1 MTFERDGGD
10 PVSVIFKFERLGI
23 FCFVC
28 GLLGHTENFC
38 PKRFDADFDEEA
50 ERGWGNYLRAELG
63 GTGGAV
69 GVNKWLRGGR
79 GGMVGGRGGRGNQE
93 STRFTNGTSTNT
105 AVTHPNAV
113 KYVQHTM
120 YGRVKIGR
128 ESGKRGLVLSK
139 LVTTPRENEGMS
151 EEWVPFII
159 TVPEMENR
167 LRLIADQFR
176 HTQMGEVAMLET
188 QIQSSLIVS
197 NEANVTNDLGTQN
210 QLLMITHSKEDN
222 NNDGTNLASK
232 DAATVKQANAGLKL
246 DNMMPMLN
254 DKGAVKANEG
264 VPKKRFRTA
273 DEGHEANTE
282 TTSAIGN
289 DAEDMKIDGGTEC
302 SGANDNGFLLHTN
315 PLYSEKIVMA
325 GAGSQARQLK

>member
-1 MTFERDGGD
+1 
-10 PVSVIFKFERLGI
+10 
-23 FCFVC
+23 
-28 GLLGHTENFC
+28 
-38 PKRFDADFDEEA
+38 
-50 ERGWGNYLRAELG
+50 
-63 GTGGAV
+63 
-69 GVNKWLRGGR
+69 
-79 GGMVGGRGGRGNQE
+79 
-93 STRFTNGTSTNT
+93 
-105 AVTHPNAV
+105 
-113 KYVQHTM
+113 
-120 YGRVKIGR
+120 
-128 ESGKRGLVLSK
+128 
-139 LVTTPRENEGMS
+139 
-151 EEWVPFII
+151 
-159 TVPEMENR
+159 
-167 LRLIADQFR
+167 
-176 HTQMGEVAMLET
+176 MGEVAMLET

-254 DKGAVKANEG
+254 DKGAVEANEG

>member
-1 MTFERDGGD
+1 
-10 PVSVIFKFERLGI
+10 
-23 FCFVC
+23 
-28 GLLGHTENFC
+28 
-38 PKRFDADFDEEA
+38 
-50 ERGWGNYLRAELG
+50 LRAELG
-63 GTGGAV
+63 GTGGGV

-79 GGMVGGRGGRGNQE
+79 GGMVRGRGGRGNQE
-93 STRFTNGTSTNT
+93 SIRFTNGTSTNT
-105 AVTHPNAV
+105 VVTHPNAV

-197 NEANVTNDLGTQN
+197 NDANVTNDLRTQN

-246 DNMMPMLN
+246 DKMMSMLN
-254 DKGAVKANEG
+254 DKGAEKANEG
-264 VPKKRFRTA
+264 LSCTK
-273 DEGHEANTE
+273 
-282 TTSAIGN
+282 
-289 DAEDMKIDGGTEC
+289 
-302 SGANDNGFLLHTN
+302 
-315 PLYSEKIVMA
+315 
-325 GAGSQARQLK
+325 